1 MPVTKFLKWEQKKT
15 SSGTVP
21 HNIMSQKWS
30 QTCRRA
36 CMLQRISSRSTA
48 LNYRTIATS
57 TPCKAKR
64 SQSLAEADSRP
75 VKAVRQMEFQSYSLN
90 PYPRL
95 ATPPATAP
103 LTSISSI
110 KHKWE
115 TTLETAQK
123 ADQTVTLTGK
133 LSAYLPMFSSTYS
146 TCIFLGCN

>member
-1 MPVTKFLKWEQKKT
+1 MHPWLRHRHTNT
-15 SSGTVP
+15 
-21 HNIMSQKWS
+21 MSQKWS

-36 CMLQRISSRSTA
+36 CMLQRMSSRSTVF
-48 LNYRTIATS
+48 NYRSIATS

-75 VKAVRQMEFQSYSLN
+75 VKAVRQMEFQSYNLN

-110 KHKWE
+110 KQKWE
-115 TTLETAQK
+115 TTLEKAQK
-123 ADQTVTLTGK
+123 ADKTVTLTGK
-133 LSAYLPMFSSTYS
+133 LSAYDPYS
-146 TCIFLGCN
+146 RVYIQPIVLAYN